1 MKLTQYGDIKEMQ
14 NEPTAYQMELNRWC
28 LGKIV
33 ETLQFLARQG
43 LAIREQGLAI
53 REDNS
58 DDDSN
63 FMQILKLCSK
73 DIQQLKDQMKWKQN
87 RFMNNDI
94 QNDIIQIM
102 TNQITHDIHVTSGT
116 NFI

>member
-1 MKLTQYGDIKEMQ
+1 MKLPQYGDIKEMQ
-14 NEPTAYQMELNRWC
+14 NKPTAYQMELNRWC
-28 LGKIV
+28 LAKIV
-33 ETLQFLARQG
+33 ETLQFLAR
-43 LAIREQGLAI
+43 QGLAI

-73 DIQQLKDQMKWKQN
+73 DIQQLKDRMKWKQN
-87 RFMNNDI
+87 KFMNNDI

-102 TNQITHDIHVTSGT
+102 TNQITNDIHVTSGT